1 MRGLRRRL
9 RAPRFLVVPF
19 LVLGLMVAGYAYT
32 AANIVPAS
40 KAGDGTG
47 AVTGYTISNIDY
59 TLNGAD
65 PQLIDQ
71 VLFDVDVAPTAGSD
85 IEVSLDDGS
94 GVWYT
99 CTFLVLAVTCD
110 TTVGTQ
116 AIVLLT
122 DELQV
127 IIVD

>member
-19 LVLGLMVAGYAYT
+19 LVLGLTVAGYAYT

>member
-1 MRGLRRRL
+1 MG
-9 RAPRFLVVPF
+9 
-19 LVLGLMVAGYAYT
+19 
-32 AANIVPAS
+32 
-40 KAGDGTG
+40 
-47 AVTGYTISNIDY
+47 Y

-94 GVWYT
+94 GVWYA

>member
-9 RAPRFLVVPF
+9 RAPRFLVVPC